1 MCARGSPSIISVRY
15 YELAQVFG
23 AFKRFVSDG
32 LHRCEY
38 CQHVLYVIDDYR
50 SVCLNC
56 GAYFINSTP
65 KPIDLFDTCSADSSR
80 GKDDHEV

>member
-1 MCARGSPSIISVRY
+1 MCSIPS
-15 YELAQVFG
+15 

-38 CQHVLYVIDDYR
+38 CQHVLYVIDDDR

-56 GAYFINSTP
+56 GAYFINSKP
-65 KPIDLFDTCSADSSR
+65 KPIDLFDTCSADPR

>member
-1 MCARGSPSIISVRY
+1 MFKIPT
-15 YELAQVFG
+15 

-38 CQHVLYVIDDYR
+38 CQHVLYVIDDDR

-56 GAYFINSTP
+56 GSYFDKGSKF
-65 KPIDLFDTCSADSSR
+65 KPTSLFDTCSADSR
-80 GKDDHEV
+80 GKDDFEV

>member
-1 MCARGSPSIISVRY
+1 MD
-15 YELAQVFG
+15 QVLG

-38 CQHVLYVIDDYR
+38 CQHVLYVIDDDR

-56 GAYFINSTP
+56 GSYFTSSNL
-65 KPIDLFDTCSADSSR
+65 KPTSLFEDTCSADPR
-80 GKDDHEV
+80 GKDDHEI